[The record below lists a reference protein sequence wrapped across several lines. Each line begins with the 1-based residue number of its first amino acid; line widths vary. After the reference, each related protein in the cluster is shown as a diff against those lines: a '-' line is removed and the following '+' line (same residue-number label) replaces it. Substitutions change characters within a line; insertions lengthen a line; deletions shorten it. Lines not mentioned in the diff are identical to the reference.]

1 MVESSGACHK
11 RFRTLAQAEAFTA
24 DWEETY
30 ACMVKAKIKE
40 ELSHGYRPAKM
51 KGLPVAL
58 TLKTGGG
65 NDEDELT
72 DGLGK
77 LGLE

>member
-1 MVESSGACHK
+1 VVESSGACHK
-11 RFRTLAQAEAFTA
+11 RFRTLAQAEGFIA
-24 DWEETY
+24 DWEEGY
-30 ACMVKAKIKE
+30 ACTVKAKIKE

-51 KGLPVAL
+51 KGLLVAL

-65 NDEDELT
+65 NDEDELI
-72 DGLGK
+72 DGLGN